1 MTGRRAGRA
10 VAPSWQHHRV
20 PVEAGVSLAVDLS
33 VPDERPRSGPGVLCV
48 HGLASN
54 ARLFD
59 GMAGELVSS
68 GLAVAAC
75 DLRGHGRSD
84 APEEGYDFRRITDD
98 LLAVWADLARREDAF
113 ARPVVAG
120 QSLGGNLAVE
130 LAWRSGSRLAGVV
143 AIDGG
148 TIELARRFPTWE
160 ECRERLSPPALEG
173 LAAERFEAVVRQAH
187 RDWPEVGIA
196 GVLACMGRRADG
208 TIAPHLTRERHLRL
222 LRALYDHHPVARFPE
237 IEAPVLLV
245 VADGRD
251 PAESAAKRAAM
262 DEALALLRRG
272 RARLFVPADH
282 DVHAQTPEEV
292 AALVVAAVRQ
302 EFFS

>member
-1 MTGRRAGRA
+1 MSGPQSGRAG
-10 VAPSWQHHRV
+10 APSWQHHRV
-20 PVEAGVSLAVDLS
+20 PVEPGVTLAVDLA
-33 VPDERPRSGPGVLCV
+33 VPDGPRPVAPGVLCV

-54 ARLFD
+54 ARLWD
-59 GMAGELVSS
+59 GMAGELVAS

-98 LLAVWADLARREDAF
+98 LLAVWADLAQREGAF
-113 ARPVVAG
+113 ARPIVAG

-143 AIDGG
+143 AVDGG

-160 ECRERLSPPALEG
+160 ECRERLAPPALEG
-173 LAAERFEAVVRQAH
+173 LGAARFEAAVRQAH
-187 RDWPEVGIA
+187 QDWPEVGIQ
-196 GVLACMGRRADG
+196 GVLACMSRRPDG
-208 TIAPHLTRERHLRL
+208 TIAPHLTRDRHLRL
-222 LRALYDHHPVARFPE
+222 LRALYDHHPTARFPE
-237 IEAPVLLV
+237 LEVPVLLV

-262 DEALALLRRG
+262 DEALAHLRRG
-272 RARLFVPADH
+272 RGRLFVPADH

-302 EFFS
+302 EFFA